1 MTILQDFLLVF
12 TSLEVRKAVPL
23 CLLYRNKGPM
33 YRAAACRQPP
43 PVTRAR
49 TELGI
54 RDLGSRFWGRA
65 WASRF
70 SSLASFILNGAQS
83 SRLQCSQ
90 SLLQG
95 WRRPEK
101 APPILPFSLLFHRKL
116 FWKGPGD
123 NYRFETL
130 NSTHLSR
137 CCDYQNSTHSSRP
150 PSNPTSSRKSTL
162 TALPRKGVS
171 SSEPCLL
178 FKPQHAL
185 CYLWGK
191 SP

>member
-1 MTILQDFLLVF
+1 MTISQDFLLVF
-12 TSLEVRKAVPL
+12 ASLGVRKAVPL
-23 CLLYRNKGPM
+23 YPLYRNKGPM
-33 YRAAACRQPP
+33 FRAAARRQPP
-43 PVTRAR
+43 PVTRAH
-49 TELGI
+49 TKLGI
-54 RDLGSRFWGRA
+54 RDLGSRFRGRP

-70 SSLASFILNGAQS
+70 SSLGSLILDGAQS

-90 SLLQG
+90 SILQG

-101 APPILPFSLLFHRKL
+101 APPALPFSLLFHRNL

-123 NYRFETL
+123 NHRFETL

-137 CCDYQNSTHSSRP
+137 CCDYQNSAHSSRP

-178 FKPQHAL
+178 FKPQHAP
-185 CYLWGK
+185 CYLWGE

>member
-1 MTILQDFLLVF
+1 MLFA
-12 TSLEVRKAVPL
+12 SLEVRKAEPL
-23 CLLYRNKGPM
+23 DPLYRNKGPM
-33 YRAAACRQPP
+33 YRAAACRQPQ
-43 PVTRAR
+43 PVTRAHSER
-49 TELGI
+49 GI
-54 RDLGSRFWGRA
+54 NLGSRFRGRS
-65 WASRF
+65 WASHF
-70 SSLASFILNGAQS
+70 SSLASLILNRVQS
-83 SRLQCSQ
+83 SRLLYSQ

-101 APPILPFSLLFHRKL
+101 APPVLPFSLLFHRNL
-116 FWKGPGD
+116 CWKGPGD
-123 NYRFETL
+123 NHRFETL

-171 SSEPCLL
+171 SSEPCPL
-178 FKPQHAL
+178 FKPQHAP
-185 CYLWGK
+185 CSPWGE